1 MLENSYFLQ
10 FSEPKEQPQTEKL
23 PVLSMHQ
30 AREKIIKIKIGGEKF
45 STVKQVGVLEKLGP
59 GLNLE

>member
-1 MLENSYFLQ
+1 
-10 FSEPKEQPQTEKL
+10 
-23 PVLSMHQ
+23 MHQ